1 MAYNVL
7 EEAAIKDMFSDYYM
21 LIYILLNRRRL
32 RKQADLILKGKKCKN
47 LIIQN
52 PDKENL
58 TIAFRLM

>member
-32 RKQADLILKGKKCKN
+32 RKQADLILKGKK
-47 LIIQN
+47 
-52 PDKENL
+52 
-58 TIAFRLM
+58 M